1 MIVFAAGI
9 VSEVVWS
16 DATIHER
23 GGQPPAGPPARV
35 LTTLVLTGHEPLRD
49 RLRAVVVGRG
59 GMCRTPASVAAAWR
73 AANADHSLV
82 FIDVARPLD
91 GRAGEA
97 RAIAETLAVRQGVL
111 VAVCGRPAGSADL
124 PPGGDDEECWARQ
137 LGAFVYLP
145 GVGGDAGVALLVDEA
160 RRIVRGGT

>member
-1 MIVFAAGI
+1 MIVFATGI

-16 DATIHER
+16 EATIHEP
-23 GGQPPAGPPARV
+23 GGHPPAGSPPRV
-35 LTTLVLTGHEPLRD
+35 LTTLVLTGHEPLRE

-59 GMCRTPASVAAAWR
+59 CMCRAPASVAAAWR

-91 GRAGEA
+91 GRADEA
-97 RAIAETLAVRQGVL
+97 RAIAETLTVRKGVL
-111 VAVCGRPAGSADL
+111 VAVCGRSAGSADL

-145 GVGGDAGVALLVDEA
+145 GVGGDAGIALLIDEA